1 MDDLLLVAGKGA
13 EQLLVEVQKEDS
25 GSATVEYLRTRGVE
39 FTTKPSW
46 ASRLIPTPTTTSAV
60 SPDTSPYF
68 PISPSSFLD
77 CYLVPFTDWN
87 TKQITHRYQ

>member
-1 MDDLLLVAGKGA
+1 MDDLLLVTGKGA

-46 ASRLIPTPTTTSAV
+46 ASRLIPKHSSISRHPPESSHQKTLHKRRAWDGWENNNIV
-60 SPDTSPYF
+60 GPDLRF
-68 PISPSSFLD
+68 
-77 CYLVPFTDWN
+77 
-87 TKQITHRYQ
+87 